1 MNNQYRLPIIP
12 EQFSDRKRIKSL
24 ISDALANARILYM
37 CAYSGSGKF
46 IAVTFYLYE
55 MRDEVCWMDAKEIPD
70 ITTEIKELLE
80 SKEKIRYFVID
91 NAHKM
96 SEKEFDELEQIILHT
111 GQKFILI
118 SQSLRIPLFNGD
130 TRYFVRTIGTEDL
143 RYNSDEIY
151 EYFLKNDFKLKKDE
165 IQLLEKTTK
174 GWQIYLFYIEQSM
187 RVMGLPCG
195 DEAIAHAKELLYQYL
210 DEKFAEEYIEPE
222 YMFLLN
228 IGGFETISLEM
239 IKNITGQAN
248 ADRVMGDIM
257 RKDSFVNM
265 CALDTYHFNADYVE
279 YFITRREKH
288 IDEREIKRIYRKA
301 GRYYEEQGNEEQ
313 AITCYQYI
321 HDYQSIAD
329 ILNNLTGSGVGEGEA
344 FRLRKYYSIVSSE
357 WIETSPNLCAH
368 MAILSVLKLDLED
381 AQKWLGKIKSKCVDD
396 KLDESIKRV
405 WQNLFIYLDMTL
417 PINDTGELIEK
428 TKKYAQHIEDSELT
442 MHRTSFTVNR
452 PSVISGQWDLSIWAG
467 LPDKEL
473 DSYGEYFRAIYKE
486 DFAGVIEIIKA
497 EFEYEKNNLKSAL
510 VHIVSAIYEIEGR
523 KENIELLFVAYFIQ
537 MKIMVCAGQ
546 VITARPILDNIRAK
560 IEESKAEWLLPN
572 YRAIEVSE
580 DLYENNLKE
589 VEYWFENEAPD
600 ENKDFYVLDC
610 YRYFIKTRVY
620 ILNEQYVQGIA
631 CIERMRPIVIR
642 FQRHSD
648 LLELELLSAVIHERM
663 NDRKEAGRHLMEAL
677 KLAERFNYVRHV
689 GDMGSPI
696 YKVMMDLK
704 DSHKGVS
711 DKFFEEVMKVVKS
724 VSERFPFYLKKEDVK
739 TRLSNAET
747 DVLRLMA
754 QAKTNGEIADELCIS
769 VNTVKYHCKN
779 IYQKLGVKNRSS
791 AVAIGT
797 QEKLI

>member
-1 MNNQYRLPIIP
+1 MNNQYRLPVIP
-12 EQFSDRKRIKSL
+12 EQLSGRKRIKSL
-24 ISDALANARILYM
+24 ISDALANARILYI

-46 IAVTFYLYE
+46 MAVTFYLYE
-55 MRDEVCWMDAKEIPD
+55 KRDEVCWMDAKEIPD
-70 ITTEIKELLE
+70 ITTEIREILD

-96 SEKEFDELEQIILHT
+96 SEREFDELEQILLHT
-111 GQKFILI
+111 SQKFILI

-151 EYFLKNDFKLKKDE
+151 EYFLEKDFKLKKEE

-195 DEAIAHAKELLYQYL
+195 SEAIAHAKELLYQYL

-239 IKNITGQAN
+239 IENITGQAN
-248 ADRVMGDIM
+248 ADRIMGDIM
-257 RKDSFVNM
+257 RKDSFVNL

-301 GRYYEEQGNEEQ
+301 GRYYEELGNEEA
-313 AITCYQYI
+313 AIMCYQYI
-321 HDYQSIAD
+321 HDYQSITD
-329 ILNNLTGSGVGEGEA
+329 ILNNMTISGVGEGEA
-344 FRLRKYYSIVSSE
+344 FRLRKYYSIISGE

-368 MAILSVLKLDLED
+368 MAILSVLKLDFEG
-381 AQKWLGKIKSKCVDD
+381 AERWLDKIKKKCVDD

-405 WQNLFIYLDMTL
+405 WQNHFIYLDMTL
-417 PINDTGELIEK
+417 PINDTDELIEK
-428 TKKYAQHIEDSELT
+428 TQKYAQQMEDSELT

-452 PSVISGQWDLSIWAG
+452 PSVINGQWDLSIWAC
-467 LPDKEL
+467 LPDEVL
-473 DSYGEYFRAIYKE
+473 NCYGEYFRAIYKE
-486 DFAGVIEIIKA
+486 DFAGVLEIIKA
-497 EFEYEKNNLKSAL
+497 EFEYEKNHLKSAL
-510 VHIVSAIYEIEGR
+510 VHIVSAIYEIESR
-523 KENIELLFVAYFIQ
+523 QNIDLLFVAYFVQ

-546 VITARPILDNIRAK
+546 IITARPILDNIRTK
-560 IEESKAEWLLPN
+560 IEESEAAWLLPN

-589 VEYWFENEAPD
+589 AEYWFENEAPN
-600 ENKDFYVLDC
+600 ENKDFYILDC

-631 CIERMRPIVIR
+631 CIERMRPICIR
-642 FQRHSD
+642 FKRHSD
-648 LLELELLSAVIHERM
+648 LLELELLSAAIYERM
-663 NDRKEAGRHLMEAL
+663 NDRKEANKHLMEAL
-677 KLAERFNYVRHV
+677 KLAEKFHYVRQV
-689 GDMGSPI
+689 GDVGPLI

-704 DSHKGVS
+704 DNHKGVS
-711 DKFFEEVMKVVKS
+711 DKFFEEVMEVVQN
-724 VSERFPFYLKKEDVK
+724 VSERFPFYLKREEVK
-739 TRLSNAET
+739 TKLSNAEL